1 VLAHALILPSRGR
14 LPVPS
19 SLVGAPVPQRVGPRR
34 SQSGACATIS
44 AFYTVSAKPGHMM
57 WPQTLLWWGRGVADV
72 PDFGVYP
79 LCALRHPRG
88 GWLVSTRG
96 IPVKETPPSQTPPS
110 TDPYTFDPFAQHP
123 FYARINYSL
132 VQRAL
137 VRLDAARPHGASVR
151 IVDLASGTGAVTQLI
166 VDELARLGRP
176 ATVLGIEPAG
186 DALAIARERLQGR
199 AVRFVQ
205 GDADQLAHVVTDADM
220 VFLCN
225 TLHLMPEKS
234 AVVRTIA
241 SVLAPGG
248 FLACNSTFFTG
259 AQTPESERFTHRWIR
274 RAFGWLRQ
282 HHPDLHPTHRGQ
294 AAALSWLSADEYVA
308 LLETHRFQLVER
320 TLELALLPLQAV
332 QDIGHYRLFIAGAL
346 PGIPI
351 PIGAEALAWAASV
364 AAQELAITEV
374 PRIWLQLL
382 ARAPARR

>member
-1 VLAHALILPSRGR
+1 VE
-14 LPVPS
+14 
-19 SLVGAPVPQRVGPRR
+19 
-34 SQSGACATIS
+34 
-44 AFYTVSAKPGHMM
+44 
-57 WPQTLLWWGRGVADV
+57 
-72 PDFGVYP
+72 
-79 LCALRHPRG
+79 
-88 GWLVSTRG
+88 
-96 IPVKETPPSQTPPS
+96 ETPPSQTPPS
-110 TDPYTFDPFAQHP
+110 TDTYGFDPFAQHP

-132 VQRAL
+132 VQRAIA
-137 VRLDAARPHGASVR
+137 RLDAAQPKGEPVR
-151 IVDLASGTGAVTQLI
+151 VVDLASGTGAVTQLI
-166 VDELARLGRP
+166 VDELERLERP
-176 ATVLGIEPAG
+176 ATVLGIEPATE
-186 DALAIARERLQGR
+186 ALGIARERLQGR
-199 AVRFVQ
+199 AVQFVQ

-225 TLHLMPEKS
+225 ALHLMPEKS

-248 FLACNSTFFTG
+248 FFACNSSFFTG

-294 AAALSWLSADEYVA
+294 AAALAWLSADEYVA
-308 LLETHRFQLVER
+308 LLETHRFQVVER

-351 PIGAEALAWAASV
+351 PIGAEALEWAAAE
-364 AAQELAITEV
+364 AARELDITEV

-382 ARAPARR
+382 AQRRASVSAR